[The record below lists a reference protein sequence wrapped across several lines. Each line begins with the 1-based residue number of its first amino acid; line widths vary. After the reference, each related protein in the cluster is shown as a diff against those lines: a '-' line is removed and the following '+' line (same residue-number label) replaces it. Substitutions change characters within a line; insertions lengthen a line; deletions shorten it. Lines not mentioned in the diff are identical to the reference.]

1 MNFTNIINPRHLKQ
15 SRIRTIAIS
24 IKNIEVLINQ
34 MEKRGRERRDKPR
47 TVERWTETLIRSE
60 YPPGEEY
67 LLCYLRDEENQ

>member
-1 MNFTNIINPRHLKQ
+1 
-15 SRIRTIAIS
+15 
-24 IKNIEVLINQ
+24 